1 MSAIKRMLS
10 VFAAA
15 ALAASLFGCSST
27 EKDKENSV
35 QEEST
40 SAAAEESSGA
50 ETEVPEEPATVQAD
64 IPLEYN
70 GTDVNE
76 GCADVIN
83 KYFTAIINQDY
94 EGYKAAVDPFYF
106 DVYNT
111 WLDGTY
117 GYGME
122 TSFETMH
129 QNLMDSAVS
138 ANNGEDVKNVVITKL
153 SLEKTY
159 EEGSTE
165 KDEAIADYL
174 GRYDEAIGEGFSEEM
189 KNHCDNIFSVKFNM
203 TADCDGTELEILK
216 DMELLIT
223 ETDGEYRILG

>member
-27 EKDKENSV
+27 EKDTENSV
-35 QEEST
+35 AEEST
-40 SAAAEESSGA
+40 SAAAEESAAS
-50 ETEVPEEPATVQAD
+50 ETEAPEEPATVQAD

-70 GTDVNE
+70 GEDVNE

-94 EGYKAAVDPFYF
+94 DSYKEAVDPYYF

-117 GYGME
+117 GYGMLVSGFDRIALADIGDE
-122 TSFETMH
+122 GRREGIAGT
-129 QNLMDSAVS
+129 DSIS
-138 ANNGEDVKNVVITKL
+138 YLDTGRFDV
-153 SLEKTY
+153 
-159 EEGSTE
+159 
-165 KDEAIADYL
+165 
-174 GRYDEAIGEGFSEEM
+174 
-189 KNHCDNIFSVKFNM
+189 
-203 TADCDGTELEILK
+203 
-216 DMELLIT
+216 
-223 ETDGEYRILG
+223 